1 MGNPINFGKTKL
13 IYHAQINCAVS
24 KSYKF
29 PEFTE
34 KTISQNAYQGK
45 ECDRTH
51 YYRNEGFFPTL
62 FFFFNVLRFQMIT
75 TYPILLGKKQVAWDK
90 QRFWRV
96 IPNTFLRQKSSS
108 VKTLSVWFEK
118 AKNHPWKRKGMEEW
132 QLVRFWCEKGLSIL
146 AYYSLPK
153 GWSHHL
159 SNWVLSWETE
169 FMVTALELFVLRKT
183 AFQKKQIKKEVKK
196 LGYICI
202 PPCYSIYINVGHP

>member
-1 MGNPINFGKTKL
+1 
-13 IYHAQINCAVS
+13 
-24 KSYKF
+24 
-29 PEFTE
+29 
-34 KTISQNAYQGK
+34 
-45 ECDRTH
+45 
-51 YYRNEGFFPTL
+51 
-62 FFFFNVLRFQMIT
+62 MIT

-96 IPNTFLRQKSSS
+96 IPNTFLRQKSSLA
-108 VKTLSVWFEK
+108 KTLSVWFEK
-118 AKNHPWKRKGMEEW
+118 AKSHPWKRKGMGEW

-159 SNWVLSWETE
+159 SNWVLSWETK

-202 PPCYSIYINVGHP
+202 PPWYSIYINVGHP